1 MRNGKQILRAVV
13 LILLAYVFL
22 FHGIGDYSLKEPDEG
37 RYAEIP
43 REMVQD
49 GDWVVPHLNHVR
61 YFEKPP
67 LFYWAV
73 AISYKIFGVSEWS
86 FRFPNALSAFLC
98 IVVLYLALRR
108 RFSEEAALISSAVLL
123 SSFGFFAMARIV
135 TIDMFFTFWLFCA
148 LISFTGFYRE
158 RKAWF
163 LSLFYIAL
171 GLATL
176 TKGPVCV
183 VLIGITIV
191 IFLFTERNLAF
202 LRELKLL
209 RGLAIYAV
217 ITLPWIVAIAVKEK
231 EFLYF
236 FFIDQHVLR
245 FFTSK
250 HKRSGPVYYFFP
262 VLFAGL
268 LPWSVLIPRSIV
280 NAWRNSELRFF
291 AIWTFVV
298 FAFFSLSGS
307 KLPPYILPAFPA
319 LSILIGHLF
328 HACWGDLIRKRLEI
342 VVYIVIFAVFAL
354 SALLPSNPLF
364 IAYINNVSE
373 EAPTIMKDLRCFSVV
388 VSLSS
393 FVLFCLLIVRR
404 LNRFSILFCLF
415 NLFSLFLVSAIIFN
429 TPVLDRMN
437 TTKEFATIINQR
449 RTGQDIIV
457 NYASYD
463 QTLPFYTG
471 SRVVIA
477 SYKGELEMGSRYE
490 DAKDIF
496 INDDQLSA
504 LLNSS
509 KSVFTVLKKKRLALL
524 EEKISRPLAILKC
537 MNERC
542 LVHNKQ

>member
-98 IVVLYLALRR
+98 IMVLYLALRR
-108 RFSEEAALISSAVLL
+108 RFSEEAAFISSAVLL

-183 VLIGITIV
+183 VLIGITII

-509 KSVFTVLKKKRLALL
+509 KGVFTVLKKKRLALL

-537 MNERC
+537 VNERC
-542 LVHNKQ
+542 LVHNRQ

>member
-1 MRNGKQILRAVV
+1 MKNNRQIIHAAA
-13 LILLAYVFL
+13 LILLSYVFL

-43 REMVQD
+43 REMIEQ

-73 AISYKIFGVSEWS
+73 AASYKIFGINEWS

-98 IVVLYLALRR
+98 IVILYFALRR
-108 RFSEEAALISSAVLL
+108 RFPEEVAFISSVVLL

-135 TIDMFFTFWLFCA
+135 TLDMFFTLWLFCA
-148 LISFTGFYRE
+148 LVSFIGYYKE
-158 RKAWF
+158 RKGWF
-163 LSLFYIAL
+163 LYLFYVAL

-183 VLIGITIV
+183 ILAGITII
-191 IFLFTERNLAF
+191 IFLVTEKNLPF
-202 LRELKLL
+202 LRDLKPL
-209 RGLAIYAV
+209 RGIAIYAA
-217 ITLPWIVAIAVKEK
+217 ITLPWIIAMALREK

-236 FFIDQHVLR
+236 FFIDQHILR

-250 HKRSGPVYYFFP
+250 HKRSGPVYYFLP

-280 NAWRNSELRFF
+280 NAWKNSELRLFV
-291 AIWTFVV
+291 IWTFVV
-298 FAFFSLSGS
+298 FVFFSLSGS

-319 LSILIGHLF
+319 LSILIGHLLYSY
-328 HACWGDLIRKRLEI
+328 WRDPVKQKTEI
-342 VVYIVIFAVFAL
+342 AAYLVIFAVFAL
-354 SALLPSNPLF
+354 SAFLPLNTLF
-364 IAYINNVSE
+364 HTYINNVSE
-373 EAPTIMKDLRCFSVV
+373 EAPVIMKDLRNFSIV

-393 FVLFCLLIVRR
+393 FVILCLLIIRR
-404 LNRFSILFCLF
+404 LNTLSFIFYLFTS
-415 NLFSLFLVSAIIFN
+415 FSLITVSAITFN
-429 TPVLDRMN
+429 VPVLDRIN
-437 TTKEFATIINQR
+437 TTKELAAIINQK

-457 NYASYD
+457 NYAAYD
-463 QTLPFYTG
+463 QTLPFYTR
-471 SRVVIA
+471 SRVIVA

-490 DAKDIF
+490 DTKDLF
-496 INDDQLSA
+496 INDDQLVA

-509 KSVFTVLKKKRLALL
+509 KNIFTVVKKKRLAILQ
-524 EEKISRPLAILKC
+524 EKNSKPMTILKC
-537 MNERC
+537 INERC
-542 LVHNKQ
+542 LVYNRQ

>member
-1 MRNGKQILRAVV
+1 
-13 LILLAYVFL
+13 
-22 FHGIGDYSLKEPDEG
+22 
-37 RYAEIP
+37 
-43 REMVQD
+43 
-49 GDWVVPHLNHVR
+49 
-61 YFEKPP
+61 
-67 LFYWAV
+67 
-73 AISYKIFGVSEWS
+73 
-86 FRFPNALSAFLC
+86 
-98 IVVLYLALRR
+98 
-108 RFSEEAALISSAVLL
+108 
-123 SSFGFFAMARIV
+123 MARVV
-135 TIDMFFTFWLFCA
+135 TLDMFFTLWLFCA
-148 LISFTGFYRE
+148 LISFAGYYRE
-158 RKAWF
+158 RKTWF
-163 LSLFYIAL
+163 LYLFYVAL

-183 VLIGITIV
+183 ILAGITII
-191 IFLFTERNLAF
+191 IFLVTERNLAF
-202 LRELKLL
+202 LRELRLL
-209 RGLAIYAV
+209 RGLAIYAI
-217 ITLPWIVAIAVKEK
+217 ITLPWIIAMALREK

-250 HKRSGPVYYFFP
+250 HKRSGPMYYFLP

-328 HACWGDLIRKRLEI
+328 HSYWENLIKQKTEVIIYL
-342 VVYIVIFAVFAL
+342 VIFAVFAL

-373 EAPTIMKDLRCFSVV
+373 EAPIIMKDLRSFSIA

-404 LNRFSILFCLF
+404 LNKFSILFY
-415 NLFSLFLVSAIIFN
+415 LFSLFSLLLVSAIISN
-429 TPVLDRMN
+429 TPVLDRVN
-437 TTKEFATIINQR
+437 TTKGLAAIIDQKKA
-449 RTGQDIIV
+449 GQDTIV
-457 NYASYD
+457 NYASFD
-463 QTLPFYTG
+463 QTLPFYTR
-471 SRVVIA
+471 SKVIIA

-490 DAKDIF
+490 DAKNIF
-496 INDDQLSA
+496 INDDRLSV
-504 LLNSS
+504 LLNSPER
-509 KSVFTVLKKKRLALL
+509 VFTVLKKKRLAVLQG
-524 EEKISRPLAILKC
+524 KVSRPMTILKC

-542 LVHNKQ
+542 LVYNGQ

>member
-1 MRNGKQILRAVV
+1 MKNRQIIHIAA
-13 LILLAYVFL
+13 LILLSYVFL
-22 FHGIGDYSLKEPDEG
+22 FHGIGNYSLKEPDEG

-43 REMVQD
+43 REMVER

-73 AISYKIFGVSEWS
+73 ATSYTIFGISEWS

-98 IVVLYLALRR
+98 IVILYCTLRR
-108 RFSEEAALISSAVLL
+108 RFPEEAAFISSVVLL

-135 TIDMFFTFWLFCA
+135 TLDMFFTLWLFCA
-148 LISFTGFYRE
+148 LISFAGYYRE
-158 RKAWF
+158 RKTWF
-163 LSLFYIAL
+163 LYLFYVAL

-183 VLIGITIV
+183 ILAGITII
-191 IFLFTERNLAF
+191 IFLVTERNLAF
-202 LRELKLL
+202 LRELRLL
-209 RGLAIYAV
+209 RGLSIYAI
-217 ITLPWIVAIAVKEK
+217 ITLPWITAMALREK

-250 HKRSGPVYYFFP
+250 HKRSGPVYYFLP

-280 NAWRNSELRFF
+280 SAWKNSELRFF
-291 AIWTFVV
+291 AIWAFVV
-298 FAFFSLSGS
+298 FVFFSLSGS

-328 HACWGDLIRKRLEI
+328 HDHWKDHVKQRAEI
-342 VVYIVIFAVFAL
+342 VIYLVIFAVFAL
-354 SALLPSNPLF
+354 SALLPLSALF
-364 IAYINNVSE
+364 NSYINNVSE
-373 EAPTIMKDLRCFSVV
+373 EAPIIMKDLRSFSIA

-393 FVLFCLLIVRR
+393 FVIFCLLIVRR
-404 LNRFSILFCLF
+404 LNKFSVLFCMF
-415 NLFSLFLVSAIIFN
+415 SLFSLFLVSAIISN
-429 TPVLDRMN
+429 TSVLDRAN
-437 TTKEFATIINQR
+437 TTKGLAAIIDQKS
-449 RTGQDIIV
+449 TGQDTIV
-457 NYASYD
+457 NYASFD
-463 QTLPFYTG
+463 QTLPFYTR
-471 SRVVIA
+471 SKVIIA

-496 INDDQLSA
+496 INDDRLSV
-504 LLNSS
+504 LLNSPE
-509 KSVFTVLKKKRLALL
+509 SVFTVLKKKRLAVLQG
-524 EEKISRPLAILKC
+524 KVSRPMTILKC

-542 LVHNKQ
+542 LVYNRQ

>member
-415 NLFSLFLVSAIIFN
+415 TLFSLFLVSAIIFN

-437 TTKEFATIINQR
+437 TTKELAMIINQR
-449 RTGQDIIV
+449 RTGEDIIV

-504 LLNSS
+504 LLNSP
-509 KSVFTVLKKKRLALL
+509 KGVFTVLKKKRLALL
-524 EEKISRPLAILKC
+524 EKKISRPLAILKC
-537 MNERC
+537 VNERC
-542 LVHNKQ
+542 LMHNRQ

>member
-1 MRNGKQILRAVV
+1 MKNSRQIIHVAA
-13 LILLAYVFL
+13 LILLSYVFL
-22 FHGIGDYSLKEPDEG
+22 FHGIGGYSLKEPDEG

-43 REMVQD
+43 REMIER

-73 AISYKIFGVSEWS
+73 AASYTIFGISEWS

-98 IVVLYLALRR
+98 IVILYFALRR
-108 RFSEEAALISSAVLL
+108 RFPEEVAFISSAVLL

-135 TIDMFFTFWLFCA
+135 TLDMFFTLWLFCA
-148 LISFTGFYRE
+148 LISFIGYYKE
-158 RKAWF
+158 RKGW
-163 LSLFYIAL
+163 LLYLFYIAL

-183 VLIGITIV
+183 ILTGIAVI
-191 IFLFTERNLAF
+191 IFLMTERNLAF

-209 RGLAIYAV
+209 RGLAIYAA
-217 ITLPWIVAIAVKEK
+217 ITLPWIIAMAMREK

-245 FFTSK
+245 FLTSK
-250 HKRSGPVYYFFP
+250 HKRSGPVYYFLP

-280 NAWRNSELRFF
+280 NAWKNSELRLF

-298 FAFFSLSGS
+298 FVFFSLSGS

-319 LSILIGHLF
+319 LSILIGHLLYSY
-328 HACWGDLIRKRLEI
+328 WENLIKQRTEI
-342 VVYIVIFAVFAL
+342 AVYLVIFAAFAL
-354 SALLPSNPLF
+354 SALLPLNALF
-364 IAYINNVSE
+364 NTYINSVSE
-373 EAPTIMKDLRCFSVV
+373 EAPTIMKDLRNFSIA

-393 FVLFCLLIVRR
+393 FVLFCLLSIRR
-404 LNRFSILFCLF
+404 FNRFSILFYLF
-415 NLFSLFLVSAIIFN
+415 TFFSLFLVSAIISS

-437 TTKEFATIINQR
+437 TTKELAMVINQK
-449 RTGQDIIV
+449 RTGQDPIV
-457 NYASYD
+457 NYAAYD
-463 QTLPFYTG
+463 QTLPFYTR
-471 SRVVIA
+471 SRVIVA

-496 INDDQLSA
+496 YNDDRLIK
-504 LLNSS
+504 LLNSP
-509 KSVFTVLKKKRLALL
+509 KNVFTVLKKKRLAVL
-524 EEKISRPLAILKC
+524 EDKISRPMTVLKC
-537 MNERC
+537 VNERC
-542 LVHNKQ
+542 LVYNKQ

>member
-1 MRNGKQILRAVV
+1 MKNRQIIHIAA

-22 FHGIGDYSLKEPDEG
+22 FHGIGNYSLKEPDEG

-43 REMVQD
+43 REMVER

-73 AISYKIFGVSEWS
+73 AASYTIFGISEWS

-98 IVVLYLALRR
+98 IVILYCALRR
-108 RFSEEAALISSAVLL
+108 RFPEEAAFISSVVLL
-123 SSFGFFAMARIV
+123 SSFGFFAMARVV
-135 TIDMFFTFWLFCA
+135 TLDMFFTLWLFCA
-148 LISFTGFYRE
+148 LISFAGYYRE
-158 RKAWF
+158 RKTWF
-163 LSLFYIAL
+163 LYLFYVAL

-183 VLIGITIV
+183 ILAGITII
-191 IFLFTERNLAF
+191 IFLVTERNLAF
-202 LRELKLL
+202 LRELRLL
-209 RGLAIYAV
+209 RGLAIYAI
-217 ITLPWIVAIAVKEK
+217 ITLPWIIAMALREK

-250 HKRSGPVYYFFP
+250 HKRSGPMYYFLP

-328 HACWGDLIRKRLEI
+328 HSYWENLIKQKTEVIIYL
-342 VVYIVIFAVFAL
+342 VIFAVFAL

-373 EAPTIMKDLRCFSVV
+373 EAPIIMKDLRSFSIA

-404 LNRFSILFCLF
+404 LNKFSILFY
-415 NLFSLFLVSAIIFN
+415 LFSLFSLLLVSAIISN
-429 TPVLDRMN
+429 TPVLDRVN
-437 TTKEFATIINQR
+437 TTKGLAAIIDQKKA
-449 RTGQDIIV
+449 GQDTIV
-457 NYASYD
+457 NYASFD
-463 QTLPFYTG
+463 QTLPFYTR
-471 SRVVIA
+471 SKVIIA

-490 DAKDIF
+490 DAKNIF
-496 INDDQLSA
+496 INDDRLSV
-504 LLNSS
+504 LLNSPER
-509 KSVFTVLKKKRLALL
+509 VFTVLKKKRLAVLQG
-524 EEKISRPLAILKC
+524 KVSRPMTILKC

-542 LVHNKQ
+542 LVYNGQ

>member
-1 MRNGKQILRAVV
+1 MKNSRQIIHVAA
-13 LILLAYVFL
+13 LILLSYVFL
-22 FHGIGDYSLKEPDEG
+22 FHGIGGYSLKEPDEG

-43 REMVQD
+43 REMIER

-73 AISYKIFGVSEWS
+73 AASYTIFGISEWS

-98 IVVLYLALRR
+98 IVILYFALRR
-108 RFSEEAALISSAVLL
+108 RFPEEVAFISSAVLL

-135 TIDMFFTFWLFCA
+135 TLDMFFTLWLFCA
-148 LISFTGFYRE
+148 LISFIGYYKE
-158 RKAWF
+158 RKGW
-163 LSLFYIAL
+163 LLYLFYIAL

-183 VLIGITIV
+183 ILTGIAVI
-191 IFLFTERNLAF
+191 IFLMTERNLAF

-209 RGLAIYAV
+209 RGLAIYAA
-217 ITLPWIVAIAVKEK
+217 ITLPWIIAMAMREK

-245 FFTSK
+245 FLTSK
-250 HKRSGPVYYFFP
+250 HKRSGPVYYFLP

-280 NAWRNSELRFF
+280 NAWKNSELRLF

-298 FAFFSLSGS
+298 FVFFSLSGS

-319 LSILIGHLF
+319 LSILIGHLLYSY
-328 HACWGDLIRKRLEI
+328 WENLIKQRTEI
-342 VVYIVIFAVFAL
+342 AVYLVIFAAFAL
-354 SALLPSNPLF
+354 SALLPLNALF
-364 IAYINNVSE
+364 NTYINSVSE
-373 EAPTIMKDLRCFSVV
+373 EAPTIMKDLRNFSIA

-393 FVLFCLLIVRR
+393 FVLFCLLSIRR
-404 LNRFSILFCLF
+404 FNRFSILFYLF
-415 NLFSLFLVSAIIFN
+415 TFFSLFLVSAIISS

-437 TTKEFATIINQR
+437 TTKELAMVINQK
-449 RTGQDIIV
+449 RTGQDPIV
-457 NYASYD
+457 NYAAYD
-463 QTLPFYTG
+463 QTLPFYTR
-471 SRVVIA
+471 SRVIVA

-496 INDDQLSA
+496 YNDDRLIK
-504 LLNSS
+504 LLNSP
-509 KSVFTVLKKKRLALL
+509 KNVFTVLKKKRLAIL
-524 EEKISRPLAILKC
+524 EDKISRPMTVLKC
-537 MNERC
+537 VNERC
-542 LVHNKQ
+542 LVYNKQ

>member
-1 MRNGKQILRAVV
+1 MKNNRQIIHVAA
-13 LILLAYVFL
+13 LILLSYVFL

-43 REMVQD
+43 REMIEQ

-73 AISYKIFGVSEWS
+73 AVSYKIFGISEWS

-98 IVVLYLALRR
+98 IVILYFALRR
-108 RFSEEAALISSAVLL
+108 RFPEEVAFISSVVLL

-135 TIDMFFTFWLFCA
+135 TLDMFFTLWLFCA
-148 LISFTGFYRE
+148 LISFIGYYKE
-158 RKAWF
+158 RKGWF
-163 LSLFYIAL
+163 LSLFYVAL

-183 VLIGITIV
+183 ILAGITII
-191 IFLFTERNLAF
+191 IFLVTEKNLPF
-202 LRELKLL
+202 LRDLKPL
-209 RGLAIYAV
+209 RGIAIYAA
-217 ITLPWIVAIAVKEK
+217 ITLPWIIAMALREK

-250 HKRSGPVYYFFP
+250 HKRSGPVYYFLP

-280 NAWRNSELRFF
+280 SAWENSELRLF

-298 FAFFSLSGS
+298 FVFFSLSGS

-328 HACWGDLIRKRLEI
+328 YSYWRDPIKQKTEI
-342 VVYIVIFAVFAL
+342 VTCLVIFAVFAL
-354 SALLPSNPLF
+354 SALLPLNTLF
-364 IAYINNVSE
+364 HAYINNVSE
-373 EAPTIMKDLRCFSVV
+373 EAPIIMKDLRNFSIV

-393 FVLFCLLIVRR
+393 FVILCLLIIRR
-404 LNRFSILFCLF
+404 FNTLSFIFYLFTS
-415 NLFSLFLVSAIIFN
+415 FSLITVSAITFN
-429 TPVLDRMN
+429 IPVLDRIN
-437 TTKEFATIINQR
+437 TTKELAAIINQK

-457 NYASYD
+457 NYAAYD
-463 QTLPFYTG
+463 QTLPFYTR
-471 SRVVIA
+471 SRVIVA

-490 DAKDIF
+490 DTKDLF
-496 INDDQLSA
+496 INDDQLVA

-509 KSVFTVLKKKRLALL
+509 KNVFTVVKKKRLAILQ
-524 EEKISRPLAILKC
+524 EKNSKPMTILKC
-537 MNERC
+537 INERC
-542 LVHNKQ
+542 LVYNRQ

>member
-1 MRNGKQILRAVV
+1 MRNGKQILYAAV

-108 RFSEEAALISSAVLL
+108 RFSEEAAFISSAVLL

-135 TIDMFFTFWLFCA
+135 TLDMFFTFWLFCA

-183 VLIGITIV
+183 VLIGITII

-202 LRELKLL
+202 LKELKLL

-328 HACWGDLIRKRLEI
+328 HACWGDLVRKRLE
-342 VVYIVIFAVFAL
+342 VAVYIIIFAVFAL

-373 EAPTIMKDLRCFSVV
+373 EAPAIMKDLGCFSVV

-415 NLFSLFLVSAIIFN
+415 TLFSLILVSAIIFN

-437 TTKEFATIINQR
+437 TTKELAMIINQR
-449 RTGQDIIV
+449 RTGEDIIV

-463 QTLPFYTG
+463 QTLPFYAG

-490 DAKDIF
+490 DAKDTF

-504 LLNSS
+504 LLNSP
-509 KSVFTVLKKKRLALL
+509 KGVFTVLKKKRLALL
-524 EEKISRPLAILKC
+524 EKKISRPLAILKC
-537 MNERC
+537 VNERC
-542 LVHNKQ
+542 LVYNRQ